1 MISLIAL
8 IGTAQAIDLKWWGVG
23 PNIASNF
30 FPIEYPTSFPAGAK
44 AGGLTTG
51 DPLVDKV
58 GFDLEVG
65 ARGVIYPTS
74 AGRIGAR
81 FQLGFGQNRFSRQEF
96 TLEYDAALIKQGSFQ
111 VLFGGGLG
119 VGHERFND
127 DLGEDWLSVNY
138 YPLRV
143 QVAALLRD
151 NSRAYE
157 LAIFGTYHIAGAQ
170 KYYQNASDNTPTDGK
185 GNASV
190 AAGAL
195 YFGVGLEATV
205 YFGDFF
211 TDKKKK
217 NQGKNNGG
225 NNNNKKRR

>member
-23 PNIASNF
+23 PNIASNL

-44 AGGLTTG
+44 VGGLTGG

-65 ARGVIYPTS
+65 GRGVLYPTS
-74 AGRIGAR
+74 AGRLGAR
-81 FQLGFGQNRFSRQEF
+81 FQLGFGQNRFFRQEF
-96 TLEYDAALIKQGSFQ
+96 TLEYDGTIVKQGSFQ
-111 VLFGGGLG
+111 LLFGGGIG

-143 QVAALLRD
+143 QLAGLLRD

-157 LAIFGTYHIAGAQ
+157 LGIFGTWHIAGAQ
-170 KYYQNASDNTPTDGK
+170 KYYQNAADNNPTDGK

-195 YFGVGLEATV
+195 YFGVGLDLTV

-211 TDKKKK
+211 TDKKKRTNK
-217 NQGKNNGG
+217 NGS
-225 NNNNKKRR
+225 NNNRKKKRH